1 MSEAAPGLPDAPGFA
16 TPERARLAEAEE
28 QFQRALKRAP
38 ANGWSYYGL
47 AQVYKARG
55 DAAATAKAEA
65 DLAKTW
71 IGDRALLQVSNL

>member
-1 MSEAAPGLPDAPGFA
+1 MRQSLAAVLLQAG
-16 TPERARLAEAEE
+16 RLAEAEE

-47 AQVYKARG
+47 AQVYRARG
-55 DAAATAKAEA
+55 DTTAAAKAEA

-71 IGDRALLQVSNL
+71 IGDRKLLQVSNL

>member
-1 MSEAAPGLPDAPGFA
+1 MRQSLAAVLLQAG
-16 TPERARLAEAEE
+16 RLAEAEE

-47 AQVYKARG
+47 AQVYRARG
-55 DAAATAKAEA
+55 DTAAAAKAEA

-71 IGDRALLQVSNL
+71 IGDRKLLQVSNL